1 MGGAPSKPDASRT
14 VEVIGAGYSKT
25 GTLSMQLALETLLQG
40 PVMHGGT
47 HLLKREDAFNKAF
60 YAAYQAREA
69 GDHQT
74 TLKLLR
80 QLTAGFAGLVDAPIY
95 DFLPELCELYPE
107 AKVVLVTRDPAKWW
121 ASMGGNFEY
130 ALPWYV
136 PILTAPVPGLRYMPG
151 IMSIWLQRCARIMEA
166 AKGPGAV
173 MGPDFV
179 DIHLLM

>member
-1 MGGAPSKPDASRT
+1 MQKTDSKFPPEFT
-14 VEVIGAGYSKT
+14 
-25 GTLSMQLALETLLQG
+25 
-40 PVMHGGT
+40 
-47 HLLKREDAFNKAF
+47 AFNKAF

-80 QLTAGFAGLVDAPIY
+80 QLTTGFAGLIDAPIF

-136 PILTAPVPGLRYMPG
+136 PVLTAPMPGLRWMPG
-151 IMSIWLQRCARIMEA
+151 IMSVWLQRCARIMEE

-173 MGPDFV
+173 MGPGEFNV
-179 DIHLLM
+179 SRARL